1 MQVVVRGDLVETFVA
16 SSASLTYRLPRVDA
30 GVIALVV
37 QDGSVRFS
45 GLKIAYV
52 AVTKAVTQGT

>member
-1 MQVVVRGDLVETFVA
+1 MQVVVRGDLVEAFVA

-45 GLKIAYV
+45 DVKIAYV
-52 AVTKAVTQGT
+52 GATTAVTEGM